1 MKAPEIR
8 RRFLK
13 FFQDRGHTAMP
24 SFALVPERDPTLFFV
39 NAGMVPFK
47 NIFTGAETPKSQR
60 ATTSQKCLRV
70 SGKHNDLEIV
80 GQTPRHHTFFEMLG
94 NFSFG
99 DYFKV
104 QAIEQA
110 WTLLTS
116 SEAEGGFALDPER
129 LWVTVYKDDDEAYDI
144 WTQKMGVPA
153 SRVQRLG
160 AKDNFWSMGDT
171 GPCGPCSEIHWDH
184 GPAHGDDENGPA
196 GETDRYVEIW
206 NLVFMQYDQ
215 AADGSRTDLPSPS
228 IDTGM
233 GLERL
238 AAIKQGVYWNYDTD
252 LFQGVITKAAELAGV
267 AYTGTTSE
275 SDMAL
280 RVIADHSR
288 SAAFLIADGVMPSN
302 EGRGYVLR
310 RIMRRAIRYGV
321 KLGLSEPFMY
331 QTAERV
337 IADMSAAYPNLQER
351 KSFILE
357 VIRAEED
364 RFAQTL
370 SRGLELLEQAIADS
384 DGALD
389 GQVVFTLFDTFGFP
403 VDLTKLIASERGVEI
418 DEDGY
423 KVHMEAQKARSRA
436 GAKGSGDTA
445 MTSLEGEL
453 ANSLPATE
461 FMGYT
466 ADDASSTVL
475 ALLQGGER
483 VAELSG
489 KGTVITAA
497 TPFYAESGG
506 QAGDSGR
513 IQWPGGSF
521 RVTDTRK
528 GPGGLHLHVGE
539 AESGSLKQDQGVEL
553 FVDGGLRDRTRLNH
567 SATHLLHAALR
578 EILGDHVQQK
588 GSSVGPD
595 RLRFDF
601 SHHKPV
607 SAQEL
612 MQVEDRVYGQ
622 VLANAAVLTE
632 LKDLEQARADGAMAL
647 FGEKYDEK
655 VRVVSMGTGSFST
668 ELCGGTHATR
678 TGDIGLFRITS
689 EAGVAAG
696 VRRIEAVTGPGAMA
710 YARSRD
716 LAGVTAAASLR
727 TSLEQL
733 PEALERLQADRKRL
747 EKELEQLRAEIA
759 REAAGDLASQARMI
773 NGVAV
778 LAAELPADVNTL
790 RKEADRLRDTLG
802 TALIVLATRQGGV
815 KIIAAA
821 TKDVAGKKVH
831 AGNIVREVAKVC
843 GGSGGGRPDMA
854 QAGGKDADKLAEALE
869 LVYTLVQGD

>member
-1 MKAPEIR
+1 MKATEIR
-8 RRFLK
+8 RRFLQ
-13 FFQDRGHTAMP
+13 FFQDRGHTVMA
-24 SFALVPERDPTLFFV
+24 SSALVPERDPTLFFV

-47 NIFTGAETPKSQR
+47 NIFTGAETPKNPR

-99 DYFKV
+99 DYFKE
-104 QAIEQA
+104 QAIQHA

-116 SEAEGGFALDPER
+116 SEAEGGFELDPTR
-129 LWVTVYKDDDEAYDI
+129 LWVTVYKDDSEAYEL

-153 SRVQRLG
+153 ERVQRLG

-184 GPAHGDDENGPA
+184 GPEHGDDEGGPA

-206 NLVFMQYDQ
+206 NLVFMQYEQ
-215 AADGSRTDLPSPS
+215 HADGTRSDLPSPS

-238 AAIKQGVYWNYDTD
+238 AAIKQGKYWNYDTD
-252 LFQGVITKAAELAGV
+252 LFQGVIAKAADLAGIE
-267 AYTGTTSE
+267 YSSTTGD

-288 SAAFLIADGVMPSN
+288 SAVFLIADGVMPSN

-321 KLGLSEPFMY
+321 KIGLNEPFMY
-331 QTAERV
+331 KTAEGV
-337 IADMSAAYPNLQER
+337 IADMAQAYPNLQER

-357 VIRAEED
+357 VVRAEED
-364 RFAQTL
+364 RFTQTL

-384 DGALD
+384 KGALN

-403 VDLTKLIASERGVEI
+403 IDLTKLIAGERGVGI
-418 DEDGY
+418 DEEGY

-436 GAKGSGDTA
+436 GAKGFGDTA

-453 ANSLPATE
+453 ANTLPPTE
-461 FMGYT
+461 FLGYT
-466 ADDASSTVL
+466 ADDGSSSVL
-475 ALLQGGER
+475 SLLQDGKQ

-506 QAGDSGR
+506 QAGDTGR

-528 GPGGLHLHVGE
+528 APGGLHLHVGMT
-539 AESGSLKQDQGVEL
+539 ESGDLKSGQDVEL
-553 FVDGGLRDRTRLNH
+553 FVDGGLRDCTRLNH

-578 EILGDHVQQK
+578 EVLGGHVQQK
-588 GSSVGPD
+588 GSSVGPE

-601 SHHKPV
+601 SHHKAV
-607 SAQEL
+607 SKEEL
-612 MQVEDRVYGQ
+612 VRVEDRVYAQ
-622 VLANAAVLTE
+622 VLANAPVHTE
-632 LKDLEQARADGAMAL
+632 LKDLDQARADGAMAL

-655 VRVVSMGTGSFST
+655 VRVVSMGSANFST
-668 ELCGGTHATR
+668 ELCGGNHATR
-678 TGDIGLFRITS
+678 TGDIGLFRVTNES
-689 EAGVAAG
+689 GVAAG
-696 VRRIEAVTGPGAMA
+696 VRRIEAVTGAGAMA

-716 LAGVTAAASLR
+716 NAGLAAAASLR

-733 PEALERLQADRKRL
+733 PEALERLQADRKRM
-747 EKELEQLRAEIA
+747 ERELEQLRAEIA
-759 REAAGDLASQARMI
+759 REAAGDLASQARTI

-778 LAAELPADVNTL
+778 LAAELPADVATL
-790 RKEADRLRDTLG
+790 RREADR
-802 TALIVLATRQGGV
+802 
-815 KIIAAA
+815 
-821 TKDVAGKKVH
+821 
-831 AGNIVREVAKVC
+831 
-843 GGSGGGRPDMA
+843 
-854 QAGGKDADKLAEALE
+854 
-869 LVYTLVQGD
+869 

>member
-8 RRFLK
+8 RRFLQ

-24 SFALVPERDPTLFFV
+24 SSALVPERDPTLFFV

-47 NIFTGAETPKSQR
+47 NIFTGAESPKTPR

-99 DYFKV
+99 DYFKE

-116 SEAEGGFALDPER
+116 PESDGGFALDPNR
-129 LWVTVYKDDDEAYDI
+129 LWVTVYEDDDEAFDL
-144 WTQKMGVPA
+144 WTKKMGVPA
-153 SRVQRLG
+153 ARVQRLG

-206 NLVFMQYDQ
+206 NLVFMQYEQ
-215 AADGSRTDLPSPS
+215 HEDGSRSDLPSPS

-252 LFQGVITKAAELAGV
+252 LFKGVIATAAELAGV
-267 AYTGTTSE
+267 AYTGTTSA

-321 KLGLSEPFMY
+321 KIGLDEPFMY

-337 IADMSAAYPNLQER
+337 ITDMSAAYPNLTER

-418 DEDGY
+418 DEEGY
-423 KVHMEAQKARSRA
+423 KVHMDAQRARSRA

-445 MTSLEGEL
+445 MTALEGEL
-453 ANSLPATE
+453 ASSLPATE

-466 ADDASSTVL
+466 ADDGTSTVL
-475 ALLQGGER
+475 ALLQDGER
-483 VAELSG
+483 VSELIG

-528 GPGGLHLHVGE
+528 GPGGLHLHSGR
-539 AESGSLKQDQGVEL
+539 AESGALKQGQAVEL

-578 EILGDHVQQK
+578 EVLGDHVQQK

-607 SAQEL
+607 SAKEL
-612 MQVEDRVYGQ
+612 TQIEDRVYGQ
-622 VLANAAVLTE
+622 VLANTAVDTE

-678 TGDIGLFRITS
+678 TGDIGLFRVTS
-689 EAGVAAG
+689 ESGVAAG

-710 YARSRD
+710 YARGRD
-716 LAGVTAAASLR
+716 QAGVSAAASLR

-802 TALIVLATRQGGV
+802 TALVVLATRQGGV

-821 TKDVAGKKVH
+821 TKDVAGTKVH

-869 LVYTLVQGD
+869 LVYTLVQGG

>member
-8 RRFLK
+8 RRFLQ

-47 NIFTGAETPKSQR
+47 NVFTGVEPPKTPR

-99 DYFKV
+99 DYFKE
-104 QAIEQA
+104 QAIQQA
-110 WTLLTS
+110 WALLTS
-116 SEAEGGFALDPER
+116 PESEGGFELDPTR
-129 LWVTVYKDDDEAYDI
+129 LWVTVYEDDEDAYEI
-144 WTQKMGVPA
+144 WTKKMGVPA
-153 SRVQRLG
+153 ARVQRLG

-184 GPAHGDDENGPA
+184 GAAHGDDENGPA

-206 NLVFMQYDQ
+206 NLVFMQYEQ
-215 AADGSRTDLPSPS
+215 HEDGTRSDLPSPS

-252 LFQGVITKAAELAGV
+252 LFQGVIAKAAELAGV
-267 AYTGTTSE
+267 TYSGTTGAN
-275 SDMAL
+275 DMAL

-321 KLGLSEPFMY
+321 KIGLNEAFMY
-331 QTAERV
+331 QTAESV
-337 IADMSAAYPNLQER
+337 ITDMATAYPNLQER

-370 SRGLELLEQAIADS
+370 SRGLELLEQAIANS

-389 GQVVFTLFDTFGFP
+389 GQVIFTLFDTFGFP
-403 VDLTKLIASERGVEI
+403 VDLTKLIASERSVDI

-453 ANSLPATE
+453 ANTLSATE
-461 FMGYT
+461 FLGYT
-466 ADDASSTVL
+466 ADDGSSKVL
-475 ALLQGGER
+475 ALLQDGAQ
-483 VAELSG
+483 VTELSG

-528 GPGGLHLHVGE
+528 GPGGLHLHVGVT
-539 AESGSLKQDQGVEL
+539 ESGAAKQGQDVEL

-607 SAQEL
+607 SAEEL
-612 MQVEDRVYGQ
+612 LQVEDRVYAQ
-622 VLANAAVLTE
+622 VLANASVNTE

-655 VRVVSMGTGSFST
+655 VRVVSMGTAGFST
-668 ELCGGTHATR
+668 ELCGGNHATR
-678 TGDIGLFRITS
+678 TGDIGLFRITNES
-689 EAGVAAG
+689 GVAAG

-716 LAGVTAAASLR
+716 NAGLAAASSLR

-747 EKELEQLRAEIA
+747 ERELEQLRSEIA

-778 LAAELPADVNTL
+778 LAAELPADVATL

-802 TALIVLATRQGGV
+802 TALVVLATRQGGV

-821 TKDVAGKKVH
+821 TKDVAGTKVH

-854 QAGGKDADKLAEALE
+854 QAGGKNADKLKEALE
-869 LVYTLVQGD
+869 LVYTMVQGD

>member
-8 RRFLK
+8 RRFLQ
-13 FFQDRGHTAMP
+13 FFQDRGHTAMA
-24 SFALVPERDPTLFFV
+24 SSALVPERDPTLFFV
-39 NAGMVPFK
+39 NAGMVQFK
-47 NIFTGAETPKSQR
+47 NIFTGAETPKTPR

-99 DYFKV
+99 DYFKER
-104 QAIEQA
+104 AIAHA

-116 SEAEGGFALDPER
+116 PESEGGFELDPER
-129 LWVTVYKDDDEAYDI
+129 LWVTVYEDDDEAYAL
-144 WTQKMGVPA
+144 WTEKMGVSPA
-153 SRVQRLG
+153 RVQRLG

-184 GPAHGDDENGPA
+184 GPEHGDDENGPA

-206 NLVFMQYDQ
+206 NLVFMQYEQ
-215 AADGSRTDLPSPS
+215 HTDGTRTNLPSPS

-238 AAIKQGVYWNYDTD
+238 AAIKQGAYWNYDTD
-252 LFQGVITKAAELAGV
+252 LFQGVIAKASELAGV
-267 AYTGTTSE
+267 PYTGTPKAE
-275 SDMAL
+275 DMAL

-321 KLGLSEPFMY
+321 KLGLNEPFMVHTSA
-331 QTAERV
+331 QV
-337 IADMSAAYPNLQER
+337 IQDMAAAYPNLKER
-351 KSFILE
+351 ERFILE

-384 DGALD
+384 DGTLD
-389 GQVVFTLFDTFGFP
+389 GQVIFTLFDTFGFP
-403 VDLTKLIASERGVEI
+403 VDLTQLIAGERGVTL
-418 DEDGY
+418 DVAGY

-453 ANSLPATE
+453 ANTLQATE
-461 FMGYT
+461 FLGYE
-466 ADDASSTVL
+466 ADDGSSKVL
-475 ALLQGGER
+475 ALLQDGAQ
-483 VAELSG
+483 VSTLSG

-521 RVTDTRK
+521 RVLDTRK
-528 GPGGLHLHVGE
+528 GPGGLHLHIGQT
-539 AESGSLKQDQGVEL
+539 ESGALNKAQEVEL

-578 EILGDHVQQK
+578 EVLGDHVQQK
-588 GSSVGPD
+588 GSAVGPE

-601 SHHKPV
+601 SHHKAV
-607 SAQEL
+607 TAEEL
-612 MQVEDRVYGQ
+612 ERIEDRVYGQ
-622 VLANAAVLTE
+622 VLANATVQTE

-647 FGEKYDEK
+647 FGEKYDDL

-689 EAGVAAG
+689 ESGVAAG

-710 YARSRD
+710 YARGRD
-716 LAGVTAAASLR
+716 QAGVRAAASLR

-747 EKELEQLRAEIA
+747 EKELDKLRAEIA
-759 REAAGDLASQARMI
+759 REAAGDLASQARTI

-802 TALIVLATRQGGV
+802 TALVVLATRQGGV

-869 LVYTLVQGD
+869 LVYTLVQDA